1 MTNEQKRIEVYNAL
15 NQLLGGFMV
24 QNQVSASMM
33 EDALNKC
40 LLSIKDQVFQ
50 EFINAAVQE
59 SEQIAQQQQQMDSL
73 RIVEEAEPTVTEGE
87 NGE

>member
-24 QNQVSASMM
+24 QNQVSASTM

-40 LLSIKDQVFQ
+40 LVSIKDQVLQ

-59 SEQIAQQQQQMDSL
+59 SEQIAQQQQMDSL
-73 RIVEEAEPTVTEGE
+73 RIVNEVEPNMTEGD

>member
-33 EDALNKC
+33 EDALSRC
-40 LLSIKDQVFQ
+40 LLSIKDQIFQ

-59 SEQIAQQQQQMDSL
+59 SEQIAQQQQMDSF
-73 RIVEEAEPTVTEGE
+73 RIVEEAEPNMTEGD

>member
-40 LLSIKDQVFQ
+40 LVTIKDQVFQ

-59 SEQIAQQQQQMDSL
+59 SEQIAAQQQMSSL
-73 RIVEEAEPTVTEGE
+73 QMVDEDAEPVTTEGD